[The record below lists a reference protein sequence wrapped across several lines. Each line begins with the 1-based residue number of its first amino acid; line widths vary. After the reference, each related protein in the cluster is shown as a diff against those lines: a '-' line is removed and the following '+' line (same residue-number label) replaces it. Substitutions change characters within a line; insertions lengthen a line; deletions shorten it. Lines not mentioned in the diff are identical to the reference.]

1 MGHHVGYPTVVSRRE
16 FLKVSLGGL
25 IAGQISCAP
34 QAISTA
40 GDGKLRFGILADVHY
55 ADTQTRGTR
64 YYRHS
69 LEKLSECV
77 AAMNDRKVDFLVEL
91 GDLKDQDLPAVEQ
104 KTLSYLKTAEKIL
117 RKFAGPTYHVL
128 GNHDM
133 DSISKK
139 QFLSYVENTNIEP
152 SRSYY
157 SFDFKE
163 VHFIVLDANFR
174 SDGADYDHGNF
185 DWQDANIPGA
195 ETEWLK
201 KDLADATGAAI
212 VLIHQPLA
220 GTEYEYVNNA
230 AEVRG
235 ILEESNKVLAVLQGH
250 HHPGDYIEKNGICY
264 YTLRAMVEG
273 PGAENN
279 SYAIVEPQWDTP
291 RGVEISR
298 DRSITITGYHRTVS
312 KQILCAHTETRIL

>member
-1 MGHHVGYPTVVSRRE
+1 M
-16 FLKVSLGGL
+16 KASLGGL

-34 QAISTA
+34 QAISPA
-40 GDGKLRFGILADVHY
+40 SDGKLRFGIATDVHY

-64 YYRHS
+64 YYRDS

-77 AAMNDRKVDFLVEL
+77 ATMNARKVDFLVEL
-91 GDLKDQDLPAVEQ
+91 GDLKDQDSPPVEQ

-117 RKFAGPTYHVL
+117 QQFAGPTYHVL

-139 QFLSYVENTNIEP
+139 QFLSHVENTNIE
-152 SRSYY
+152 SGCSYY
-157 SFDFKE
+157 SFDFKG
-163 VHFIVLDANFR
+163 VHFVVLDANFR
-174 SDGADYDHGNF
+174 SDGTDYDHGNF
-185 DWQDANIPGA
+185 DWRDANIPNA
-195 ETEWLK
+195 EMDWLK
-201 KDLADATGAAI
+201 KDLAAAAGRSI
-212 VLIHQPLA
+212 VLVHQPLA

-230 AEVRG
+230 GQVRG
-235 ILEESNKVLAVLQGH
+235 ILEESKKVLAVLQGH

-291 RGVEISR
+291 HGVPIEKSR
-298 DRSITITGYHRTVS
+298 RLWYKGV
-312 KQILCAHTETRIL
+312 KQI